1 MTKSDKEIQK
11 IRVDLAK
18 LNAKF
23 DARKPLSQ
31 DEWNLRK
38 KYQQF
43 FRNRQPV
50 AGPGGEMMS
59 RSQANNKTMVAGPG
73 GEMMSRSLANS
84 KTMVAGPGGEM
95 MSRSQANNNTPA
107 HKKFNRKSQKKKEAI
122 AKDFKALN
130 KPHVETLL
138 ENRSAVV
145 TFVNKNPALK
155 NLMTSPLSSIS
166 ALDSATGSS
175 KWNSSKNAGNSRDG
189 KDLRRFAIYNED
201 EEMWLE
207 GWIMTPVDG
216 NGKPAKSGGKRS
228 DYDIRWKF
236 FTWPKDEWVAP
247 GSDDVRIGDELTEAE
262 AQDRLVDFVGDTTIL
277 EYNNCDHLRI
287 NSWLAI
293 NGKGPLKFFD
303 MCRSVCMSLSDN
315 IQSFFG
321 PKRQAIS
328 PSVNARLET
337 ISIDLFVVGGPSNV
351 GPEEGTAAHT
361 AGIFPHLT
369 EISVVLSYSDDTLDV
384 QTLFNLFVLLR
395 CIYGI
400 GCSDASGSDSDSS
413 GSDSATKAAVVKKK
427 AVVQKDVVEKG
438 RPKKRR
444 KRGGGR

>member
-1 MTKSDKEIQK
+1 MTG
-11 IRVDLAK
+11 
-18 LNAKF
+18 
-23 DARKPLSQ
+23 PL
-31 DEWNLRK
+31 RG
-38 KYQQF
+38 F
-43 FRNRQPV
+43 
-50 AGPGGEMMS
+50 
-59 RSQANNKTMVAGPG
+59 
-73 GEMMSRSLANS
+73 
-84 KTMVAGPGGEM
+84 
-95 MSRSQANNNTPA
+95 
-107 HKKFNRKSQKKKEAI
+107 
-122 AKDFKALN
+122 
-130 KPHVETLL
+130 
-138 ENRSAVV
+138 
-145 TFVNKNPALK
+145 
-155 NLMTSPLSSIS
+155 S
-166 ALDSATGSS
+166 ALDSATSSS
-175 KWNSSKNAGNSRDG
+175 KWNPSKHAGNSRDG
-189 KDLRRFAIYNED
+189 ENLRRFAIYND
-201 EEMWLE
+201 DTEMWLE

-228 DYDIRWKF
+228 DYDIRWKV
-236 FTWPKDEWVAP
+236 FTWARGTWTDP

-277 EYNNCDHLRI
+277 EYNFCDHQRI

-293 NGKGPLKFFD
+293 NDKVPLPKWYD
-303 MCRSVCMSLSDN
+303 LCSVCMSKNDN
-315 IQSFFG
+315 IPSFFG

-384 QTLFNLFVLLR
+384 QTLFNLFFVLR

-400 GCSDASGSDSDSS
+400 GCSDASESSGSDSS
-413 GSDSATKAAVVKKK
+413 GSDSSGSDSDSESSGSDSESSGPDSDSDSNSATKAAVVKKK

-444 KRGGGR
+444 KRGGEGKGDGGGGGKKQVKKPADEWDSQEESE